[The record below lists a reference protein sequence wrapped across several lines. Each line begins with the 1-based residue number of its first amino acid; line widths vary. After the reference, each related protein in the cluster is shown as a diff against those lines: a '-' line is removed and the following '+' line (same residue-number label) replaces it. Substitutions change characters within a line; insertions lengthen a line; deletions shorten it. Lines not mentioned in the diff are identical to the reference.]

1 MIKKPS
7 SVWVSQNMI
16 KEKIDANYMHYKFIN
31 LLDCKLEGTKKD
43 FQSMENGLL
52 IDTLTDYTANGSFE
66 SLDNNVKYTDS
77 KGIPFIRIK
86 NMSEDGLVL
95 DDLYYI
101 DNDSYRFLKKSK
113 LEGNELLFSKTGAK
127 LGLAMVFPS
136 NFGKASLADNIFK
149 VVYKSEYDVHYIA
162 SFLNSKYGKLWVE
175 RLSQGSAQPTIIKE
189 SFRQIK
195 IPIPSPEIQ
204 KYIGDKVRRAE
215 ELREEAKRLE
225 NEINTFFNEKFSDIY
240 NSIDESK
247 VYHSKFTWKSAENIR
262 DVFNAEY
269 FTLIGDKYE
278 QVIREQKGVYLDDLL
293 KDCFMGKSPSQ
304 YADKGPKIL
313 KVKNLTNG
321 GLDWSDS
328 DHVDKEFYVK
338 NKRCHLQHGD
348 VFIIPAAHL
357 AKYIGEK
364 VDVYIQGIEGIK
376 YPDAMASGKI
386 IVIRPN
392 FDKVNPIYLCLV
404 MREKFVYHQIQ
415 RQVSGI
421 TASYYPK
428 DVRQLCIP
436 LIEREKQDMVAD
448 KYIEIIKCKEQAK
461 QLIQEAKQDV
471 EDLIEGNF
479 DMSKLDN
486 NYTAESRC

>member
-1 MIKKPS
+1 MMQQYYSVVKNPS
-7 SVWVSQNMI
+7 AVWVNRLMIQPRIDSQYYRTDFVENEYKIEQIGCEKLGEIIERGDYGVLPDSEDYCEKGVPLIRGTNLRDLTIDDKEVIRVPKDYLTSKSEIQHRDILILI
-16 KEKIDANYMHYKFIN
+16 KGATIDAEWSVAIVPNIR
-31 LLDCKLEGTKKD
+31 E
-43 FQSMENGLL
+43 SM
-52 IDTLTDYTANGSFE
+52 IYNGSIFRVR
-66 SLDNNVKYTDS
+66 VKTGYD
-77 KGIPFIRIK
+77 P
-86 NMSEDGLVL
+86 
-95 DDLYYI
+95 YYI
-101 DNDSYRFLKKSK
+101 TAFMSTKYFLLQKTRAISNTGIYYNDKNS
-113 LEGNELLFSKTGAK
+113 LE
-127 LGLAMVFPS
+127 
-136 NFGKASLADNIFK
+136 NFM
-149 VVYKSEYDVHYIA
+149 IA
-162 SFLNSKYGKLWVE
+162 
-175 RLSQGSAQPTIIKE
+175 
-189 SFRQIK
+189 
-195 IPIPSPEIQ
+195 IPSPEIQ

-471 EDLIEGNF
+471 EDLIEGDF
-479 DMSKLDN
+479 EMSELN
-486 NYTAESRC
+486 NNSSTESRC

>member
-1 MIKKPS
+1 MNGYSIINKKPS
-7 SVWVSQNMI
+7 IVCLNQRLITKLGANYYSIRKIEMVEKIINSTEDNKALGSLVKT
-16 KEKIDANYMHYKFIN
+16 KEKRMKPKGKDSIYIGLANIN
-31 LLDCKLEGTKKD
+31 SDTGEIEVNTVDEANIEGTSVIIEAGD
-43 FQSMENGLL
+43 
-52 IDTLTDYTANGSFE
+52 I
-66 SLDNNVKYTDS
+66 
-77 KGIPFIRIK
+77 
-86 NMSEDGLVL
+86 
-95 DDLYYI
+95 
-101 DNDSYRFLKKSK
+101 
-113 LEGNELLFSKTGAK
+113 LFSKLRPNLNKVAICPKYIGNALGSTEFVVMESKNIDKYFLYSVLKSNVALKQVIDITTGST
-127 LGLAMVFPS
+127 LPRIDSEDVL
-136 NFGKASLADNIFK
+136 NIL
-149 VVYKSEYDVHYIA
+149 V
-162 SFLNSKYGKLWVE
+162 
-175 RLSQGSAQPTIIKE
+175 
-189 SFRQIK
+189 
-195 IPIPSPEIQ
+195 PIPSPEIQ

-278 QVIREQKGVYLDDLL
+278 QVIRKQKGVYLDDLL

-471 EDLIEGNF
+471 EDLIEGDF
-479 DMSKLDN
+479 EMSELN
-486 NYTAESRC
+486 NNSSTESRC

>member
-1 MIKKPS
+1 MSGFSVLSKEPS
-7 SVWVSQNMI
+7 IIWAGM
-16 KEKIDANYMHYKFIN
+16 KEINDRIDAKYFHYDYMTFN
-31 LLDCKLEGTKKD
+31 LNDYDKVKNLDQCVDFFETGVSNFNEGELRLKRLKTSNIQNNVVLYEDLIDCKIQKKD
-43 FQSMENGLL
+43 KRKILQKGDVVLTTYGTGSIGKTAYINS
-52 IDTLTDYTANGSFE
+52 DTQIVPDYTIAILRTKSNLDSGYLMSFF
-66 SLDNNVKYTDS
+66 SSSYGNQQVLRRVIGTS
-77 KGIPFIRIK
+77 GITLVIK
-86 NMSEDGLVL
+86 PH
-95 DDLYYI
+95 
-101 DNDSYRFLKKSK
+101 LK
-113 LEGNELLFSKTGAK
+113 
-127 LGLAMVFPS
+127 
-136 NFGKASLADNIFK
+136 D
-149 VVYKSEYDVHYIA
+149 
-162 SFLNSKYGKLWVE
+162 
-175 RLSQGSAQPTIIKE
+175 
-189 SFRQIK
+189 IK

-471 EDLIEGNF
+471 EDLIEGDF
-479 DMSKLDN
+479 EMSELN
-486 NYTAESRC
+486 NNSSTESRC

>member
-1 MIKKPS
+1 MNGYSIINKKPS
-7 SVWVSQNMI
+7 IVCLNQRLITKLGANYYSIRKIEMVEKIINSTEDNKALGSLVKT
-16 KEKIDANYMHYKFIN
+16 KEKRMKPKGKDSIYIGLANIN
-31 LLDCKLEGTKKD
+31 SDTGEIEVNTVDEANIEGTSVIIEAGD
-43 FQSMENGLL
+43 
-52 IDTLTDYTANGSFE
+52 I
-66 SLDNNVKYTDS
+66 
-77 KGIPFIRIK
+77 
-86 NMSEDGLVL
+86 
-95 DDLYYI
+95 
-101 DNDSYRFLKKSK
+101 
-113 LEGNELLFSKTGAK
+113 LFSKLRPNLNKVAICPKYIGNALGSTEFVVMESKNIDKYFLYSVLKSNVALKQVIDITTGST
-127 LGLAMVFPS
+127 LPRIDSEDVL
-136 NFGKASLADNIFK
+136 NIL
-149 VVYKSEYDVHYIA
+149 V
-162 SFLNSKYGKLWVE
+162 
-175 RLSQGSAQPTIIKE
+175 
-189 SFRQIK
+189 
-195 IPIPSPEIQ
+195 PIPSPEIQ

-471 EDLIEGNF
+471 EDLIEGDF
-479 DMSKLDN
+479 EMSELN
-486 NYTAESRC
+486 NNSSTESRC

>member
-1 MIKKPS
+1 MNGYSIINKKPS
-7 SVWVSQNMI
+7 IVCLNQRLITKLGANYYSIRKIEMVEKIINYTEDNKALGSLVKT
-16 KEKIDANYMHYKFIN
+16 KEKRMKPKGKDSIYIGLANIN
-31 LLDCKLEGTKKD
+31 SDTGEIEVNTVDEANIEGTSVIIEAGD
-43 FQSMENGLL
+43 
-52 IDTLTDYTANGSFE
+52 I
-66 SLDNNVKYTDS
+66 
-77 KGIPFIRIK
+77 
-86 NMSEDGLVL
+86 
-95 DDLYYI
+95 
-101 DNDSYRFLKKSK
+101 
-113 LEGNELLFSKTGAK
+113 LFSKLRPNLNKVAICPKYIGNALGSTEFVVMESKNIDKYFLYSVLKSNVALKQVIDITTGST
-127 LGLAMVFPS
+127 LPRIDSEDVL
-136 NFGKASLADNIFK
+136 NI
-149 VVYKSEYDVHYIA
+149 
-162 SFLNSKYGKLWVE
+162 L
-175 RLSQGSAQPTIIKE
+175 
-189 SFRQIK
+189 

-215 ELREEAKRLE
+215 ELREVAKRLE
-225 NEINTFFNEKFSDIY
+225 KEIKTFFNEGFSGIY
-240 NSIDESK
+240 SSIGESK
-247 VYHSKFTWKSAENIR
+247 VYHSKFTWKPAKNIR

-278 QVIREQKGVYLDDLL
+278 QVIREQKGVYLDGLL
-293 KDCFMGKSPSQ
+293 KGCFMGKSPSQ
-304 YADKGPKIL
+304 YADQGPKIL

-328 DHVDKEFYVK
+328 DHVDKEFHLK

-364 VDVYIQGIEGIK
+364 VDVYIRGIEGIK

-471 EDLIEGNF
+471 EDLIEGKF
-479 DMSKLDN
+479 DMSKLN
-486 NYTAESRC
+486 NESSTESRC

>member
-1 MIKKPS
+1 MNGYSIINKKPS
-7 SVWVSQNMI
+7 IVCLNQRLITKLGANYYSIRKIEMVEKIINSTEDNKALGSLVKT
-16 KEKIDANYMHYKFIN
+16 KEKRMKPKGKDSIYIGLANIN
-31 LLDCKLEGTKKD
+31 SDTGEIEVNTVDEANIEGTSVIIEAGD
-43 FQSMENGLL
+43 
-52 IDTLTDYTANGSFE
+52 I
-66 SLDNNVKYTDS
+66 
-77 KGIPFIRIK
+77 
-86 NMSEDGLVL
+86 
-95 DDLYYI
+95 
-101 DNDSYRFLKKSK
+101 
-113 LEGNELLFSKTGAK
+113 LFSKLRPNLNKVAICPKYIGNALGSTEFVVMESKIIDKYFLYSVLKSNVALKQVIDITTGSI
-127 LGLAMVFPS
+127 LPRIDSEDVL
-136 NFGKASLADNIFK
+136 NI
-149 VVYKSEYDVHYIA
+149 
-162 SFLNSKYGKLWVE
+162 L
-175 RLSQGSAQPTIIKE
+175 
-189 SFRQIK
+189 

-204 KYIGDKVRRAE
+204 NYIGDKVRRAE

-225 NEINTFFNEKFSDIY
+225 NDINTFFNEKFSDIY
-240 NSIDESK
+240 KSIDESK

-269 FTLIGDKYE
+269 FTLVGDKYE
-278 QVIREQKGVYLDDLL
+278 QVIRKQKGVYLDDLL

-338 NKRCHLQHGD
+338 NERCHLQHGD

-471 EDLIEGNF
+471 EDLIEGKF
-479 DMSKLDN
+479 DMSKLNKDSG
-486 NYTAESRC
+486 TESRC